1 MLNFKDYE
9 EHFNKL
15 SIDEHDA
22 KMLLVYMESLIEVV
36 RTHLDET
43 NQQKCYIY
51 EKEVYNLDTS
61 IHKASR
67 R

>member
-1 MLNFKDYE
+1 MLNYKDYE
-9 EHFNKL
+9 EHLNKL

-43 NQQKCYIY
+43 N
-51 EKEVYNLDTS
+51 
-61 IHKASR
+61 
-67 R
+67 